1 MTGTIHDPGV
11 SQDEMSDLSERV
23 ATLEARTDTA
33 DDVGPAGKDG
43 MNGKDAI
50 QPRFTVGTVS
60 MGDQPSVSITGELT
74 SPVIDFVMPKPV
86 NGEDGTNGKNGA
98 DGSNGSTP
106 AFTIG
111 QVIEGTAP
119 NVTMTGTQLEPVL
132 NFVLKSGKDGKTPA
146 DGKDGSSGK
155 SAYQSWLDLGNSGTE
170 QQFIDSLKASP
181 GKDGT
186 NGTNGSDGSSPTLGI
201 GTVMQGAQAS
211 ASLSGTALNP
221 TLNLV
226 LPKGAD
232 GKDGKDG
239 SSPNLQIG
247 SVTQGASASASIS
260 GTQAEPRLNLVL
272 QKGEPG
278 KDGVNGTNG
287 TSAPIPSA
295 SPVTRPLNTA
305 FQLSATRPATVYYGV
320 DVTVTALLVAGSR
333 GTAVLE
339 YADNAAMTTNL
350 VQAFSGTS
358 GVGGVLNANTVQTV
372 PLNAFIP
379 AGKYVRIRTVNTAG
393 SPTFAYSGGQE
404 VLW

>member
-1 MTGTIHDPGV
+1 
-11 SQDEMSDLSERV
+11 
-23 ATLEARTDTA
+23 
-33 DDVGPAGKDG
+33 
-43 MNGKDAI
+43 
-50 QPRFTVGTVS
+50 
-60 MGDQPSVSITGELT
+60 
-74 SPVIDFVMPKPV
+74 
-86 NGEDGTNGKNGA
+86 
-98 DGSNGSTP
+98 
-106 AFTIG
+106 
-111 QVIEGTAP
+111 
-119 NVTMTGTQLEPVL
+119 
-132 NFVLKSGKDGKTPA
+132 
-146 DGKDGSSGK
+146 
-155 SAYQSWLDLGNSGTE
+155 
-170 QQFIDSLKASP
+170 
-181 GKDGT
+181 
-186 NGTNGSDGSSPTLGI
+186 
-201 GTVMQGAQAS
+201 MQGAQAS

-239 SSPNLQIG
+239 LSPNLQIG
-247 SVTQGASASASIS
+247 SVTQGTSASASIS

-278 KDGVNGTNG
+278 KDGINGTNGKDGTNG
-287 TSAPIPSA
+287 TSAATPSA
-295 SPVTRPLNTA
+295 SQATRPLNTA

-320 DVTVTALLVAGSR
+320 DVTVTALLIAGSR
-333 GTAVLE
+333 GTVILE